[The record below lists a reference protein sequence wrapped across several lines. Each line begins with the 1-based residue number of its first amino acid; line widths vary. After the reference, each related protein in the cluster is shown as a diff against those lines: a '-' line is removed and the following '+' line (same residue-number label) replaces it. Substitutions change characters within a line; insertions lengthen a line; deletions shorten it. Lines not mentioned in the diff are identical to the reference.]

1 MYNLNNI
8 YNNLYDLYD
17 FFGNSVSG
25 NTLPADFEE
34 TDDAYLLT
42 MDVPGVTKE
51 NINVDYTDNILTV
64 HVKKEESE
72 KSDSNKY
79 LRHEVASS
87 YDYTRSFEM
96 KNADSTSIRAKLE
109 NGVLAIVA
117 AKVKPVEPEKKYIVI
132 E

>member
-1 MYNLNNI
+1 M
-8 YNNLYDLYD
+8 
-17 FFGNSVSG
+17 
-25 NTLPADFEE
+25 
-34 TDDAYLLT
+34 
-42 MDVPGVTKE
+42 
-51 NINVDYTDNILTV
+51 V
-64 HVKKEESE
+64 HIKKEESE

-96 KNADSTSIRAKLE
+96 KNADLTSIRAKLE

>member
-1 MYNLNNI
+1 MYNLNNM
-8 YNNLYDLYD
+8 YNDLYDLYD
-17 FFGNSVSG
+17 FFGNSVNG

-51 NINVDYTDNILTV
+51 NIDVDYTDNILTV

-72 KSDSNKY
+72 KSDSNQY
-79 LRHEVASS
+79 LRHEVTSS
-87 YDYTRSFEM
+87 YEYTRSFEM
-96 KNADSTSIRAKLE
+96 KNADSASIRAKLE

-117 AKVKPVEPEKKYIVI
+117 AKVKSVEPEKKYIVI